1 MSLCLAAAG
10 LAVELAISSFTLAWT
25 HTVEKTEWQEDWR
38 VEDGRLVLAEA
49 RVQASGAGMEPPAD
63 ARLVDAFYLWRPNVP
78 PLTEIV
84 LRRAP
89 EAGDWRLC
97 ADGRCAALVEW
108 LGGEADPVRV
118 SATGNGSRCEGMPPP
133 S

>member
-25 HTVEKTEWQEDWR
+25 HTIERTAWEEDWAI
-38 VEDGRLVLAEA
+38 EAGWLVLVEA
-49 RVQASGAGMEPPAD
+49 RVKGSGAGMEPPPEAVL
-63 ARLVDAFYLWRPNVP
+63 RNGFYAWTPDLP
-78 PLTEIV
+78 PRKAVT

-89 EAGDWRLC
+89 QAGDWRLC
-97 ADGRCAALVEW
+97 AADRCAALADW
-108 LGGEADPVRV
+108 LGAEADPVTLH
-118 SATGNGSRCEGMPPP
+118 ACPEP